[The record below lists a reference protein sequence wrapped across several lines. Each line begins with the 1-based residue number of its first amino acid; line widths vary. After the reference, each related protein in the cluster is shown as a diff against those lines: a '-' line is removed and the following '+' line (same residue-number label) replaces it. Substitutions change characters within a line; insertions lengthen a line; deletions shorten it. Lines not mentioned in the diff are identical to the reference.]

1 MIVGAHYDSLTAGA
15 IDNGGSVAVLLELMR
30 VLNEQYN
37 VTWKPR
43 RTVLFAFWDG
53 EEMGQ
58 IGSTEFI
65 EVGLLLRLYTNYI
78 YLQLFCEC

>member
-1 MIVGAHYDSLTAGA
+1 VIVGAHYDSLTAGA

-30 VLNEQYN
+30 VLNQQYN

-65 EVGLLLRLYTNYI
+65 EVGLLLRLYKVC
-78 YLQLFCEC
+78 LHLCFEC